1 MKSIDHT
8 LVQIPPNRQRKE
20 FKQDRILSL
29 AQSIEK
35 NGLLQLPV
43 LRQDS
48 FLVSGERR
56 LKAVQYLYMMGKT
69 IRHDGKAVP
78 PGHLPYSD
86 LGSLCEVDAWE
97 AELEENTQRDD
108 LTWGEKATAILQ
120 LHTLRAAQKEDLTTN
135 IATGEITEPT
145 IQTHIDTAEEVY
157 GRSDGYFGDLA
168 RKSIIV
174 ARHLSDPDVAKAKN
188 LQDAFKVLK
197 QKETTANH
205 KARGE
210 ALPGEVLKG
219 QHSLFLSPF
228 QDLTLEQRYDIILTD
243 PPYGM
248 GAGSFSAD
256 GTGKVTLSHD
266 YDDSVE
272 SWQLLMVD
280 FARWSWQVTR
290 PEAHLYA
297 FCDIDRFPDLRTYL
311 ETAGW
316 WVHRTPLIFAK
327 DGSSSSRVPWPEHGP
342 RRSYELVLYA
352 VKGKKPVNHI
362 AMDVFTAQHDPNLGH
377 AAQKPVGAYVELL
390 KRSARP
396 GDQVI
401 DPFCG
406 SGPIFPA
413 CQEAKCI
420 ATGIEVN
427 PTYYSIAADR
437 LGGLV

>member
-20 FKQDRILSL
+20 FRQDRIISL
-29 AQSIEK
+29 ADSIAK
-35 NGLLQLPV
+35 IGLLQAPV
-43 LRQDS
+43 LRNDS
-48 FLVSGERR
+48 ILVAGERR
-56 LKAVQYLYMMGKT
+56 IKAMHYLHMMG
-69 IRHDGKAVP
+69 RQFQYAGKPVP
-78 PGHLPYSD
+78 KDHIPYTDLSSLSD
-86 LGSLCEVDAWE
+86 IDAFE
-97 AELEENTQRDD
+97 AELEENCQRED
-108 LTWGEKATAILQ
+108 LTWGEKATAIAQ
-120 LHTLRAAQKEDLTTN
+120 LHNLRVMQKEKLTLDT
-135 IATGEITEPT
+135 ATGEVTEPT
-145 IQTHIDTAEEVY
+145 IQTHLDTAEEVY

-174 ARHLSDPDVAKAKN
+174 ARHLSDPDVARAKN

-228 QDLTLEQRYDIILTD
+228 QNLTLEQKYDIILTD

-248 GAGSFSAD
+248 GAGSFAAD

-266 YDDSVE
+266 YDDSLE

-280 FARWSWQVTR
+280 FSRWSMAVTK

-297 FCDIDRFPDLRTYL
+297 FCDIDRFSDLRTYL

-316 WVHRTPLIFAK
+316 WVHRTPLVFAK
-327 DGSSSSRVPWPEHGP
+327 DGASSSRVPWPEHGP

-362 AMDVFTAQHDPNLGH
+362 AMDVFTAAHDANLGH

-390 KRSARP
+390 KRSFRP

-413 CQEAKCI
+413 CQELKCI
-420 ATGIEVN
+420 ATGIEMN

-437 LGGLV
+437 LGSLI